1 MFVETLNQ
9 VTAQTSR
16 ECQGSKYLGEYLSH
30 AIGIWCNQLNI
41 SQDITDYILRGYVQ
55 PEIIDFTK
63 YIYKEGKTEMNN
75 WTRPTPFGEV
85 PTIFTLENPF
95 YQQINTLLN
104 RMNIRGDSIKFIVI
118 IAFAITA
125 IGYFI
130 YILNQPKQQ
139 QTTRREEPEKSN
151 SNPLASSIYTVQ
163 TPPIPTPTVQK
174 ITKQFLVLVVS
185 HSQADFLESLQAK
198 GRIDFKDGE
207 SLYEITKCLWL
218 GSETEYSKIKPN
230 IREYSVAKGAESEY
244 DIYLVSI
251 ELNQADE
258 GFNSNVDNQL
268 DRYDAFRKLA
278 DLAVNLTISPRL
290 QMEAYGNI
298 GVYSR

>member
-75 WTRPTPFGEV
+75 WTIPTPFGEV

-95 YQQINTLLN
+95 YQQINALLN
-104 RMNIRGDSIKFIVI
+104 RMNIRGDNIKFIVI

-139 QTTRREEPEKSN
+139 QTTRREEPIKSN
-151 SNPLASSIYTVQ
+151 SHPPVTSISTVQ
-163 TPPIPTPTVQK
+163 TPPIPTPSVQI
-174 ITKQFLVLVVS
+174 ITKQFLVLVIS
-185 HSQADFLESLQAK
+185 ASQSEFLESLK
-198 GRIDFKDGE
+198 GKNHIDVSQGE
-207 SLYEITKCLWL
+207 QLYQITRYLWL
-218 GSETEYSKIKPN
+218 KVRSKYLN
-230 IREYSVAKGAESEY
+230 I
-244 DIYLVSI
+244 
-251 ELNQADE
+251 
-258 GFNSNVDNQL
+258 QL
-268 DRYDAFRKLA
+268 
-278 DLAVNLTISPRL
+278 
-290 QMEAYGNI
+290 
-298 GVYSR
+298 